1 MAILS
6 ISALATRCVWY
17 LATRGGNG
25 MAQPRPPGR
34 SPAYSSRPRNCMV
47 VAFLRS
53 RPISEVS
60 PPVADVF
67 DPQPDSPTRA
77 EITPS
82 DTEGESHYEIR
93 ILPLRREDATR
104 ERGDEPSRAEF
115 W

>member
-1 MAILS
+1 M
-6 ISALATRCVWY
+6 
-17 LATRGGNG
+17 
-25 MAQPRPPGR
+25 
-34 SPAYSSRPRNCMV
+34 
-47 VAFLRS
+47 
-53 RPISEVS
+53 
-60 PPVADVF
+60 F